1 METASIDKTNDGQKW
16 LLYKLWTGSR
26 GPHVNCDT
34 DSDSVRYG
42 MREIIFAPVL
52 VPPEVGRGV
61 GCCHGGYRTYPAS
74 ESRYYV
80 EETRSLG
87 IADKKIIT

>member
-1 METASIDKTNDGQKW
+1 MAEVVVTRIMDRRQLDIG
-16 LLYKLWTGSR
+16 
-26 GPHVNCDT
+26 V
-34 DSDSVRYG
+34 YG
-42 MREIIFAPVL
+42 MREIIFTPVL

>member
-42 MREIIFAPVL
+42 MRKINFAPVL
-52 VPPEVGRGV
+52 VPPE
-61 GCCHGGYRTYPAS
+61 
-74 ESRYYV
+74 ED
-80 EETRSLG
+80 EERNIFWLLSWRL
-87 IADKKIIT
+87 